1 MLKNTLKSHG
11 CSRTI
16 SVPPG
21 PEQFV
26 ALRENNK
33 NCRWKRPPRTAGAAC
48 RVTAFRW
55 RWVGNTSRT
64 KMEAY
69 CRRARPARPR
79 SGRAASRRRWATSP
93 TRTANCTLPPASA
106 WLAWLTPLCQDQSST
121 AQLDVVVRPEN
132 SETGKIAMIQRG
144 DLYGVHKFPRW
155 FICRISDAKA
165 QNVSSEAKEK
175 SKVAKR

>member
-93 TRTANCTLPPASA
+93 TRTANRTTPPTST
-106 WLAWLTPLCQDQSST
+106 WLAWLTPLFQDQSST

-132 SETGKIAMIQRG
+132 SSRRANTKKQRQK
-144 DLYGVHKFPRW
+144 LCSAHN
-155 FICRISDAKA
+155 C
-165 QNVSSEAKEK
+165 
-175 SKVAKR
+175 

>member
-1 MLKNTLKSHG
+1 MDA
-11 CSRTI
+11 
-16 SVPPG
+16 VG
-21 PEQFV
+21 PFLYRQ
-26 ALRENNK
+26 ARNSSWLCAKTTK

-48 RVTAFRW
+48 RVTTFGGRCA
-55 RWVGNTSRT
+55 GNAGRT
-64 KMEAY
+64 KTGIH
-69 CRRARPARPR
+69 CRRPRPARLR
-79 SGRAASRRRWATSP
+79 SCRAAPKRRRATSP
-93 TRTANCTLPPASA
+93 TRTANQALPPTST
-106 WLAWLTPLCQDQSST
+106 WLAWLTPLFQDQSST

-165 QNVSSEAKEK
+165 QNLSSEAKEK